1 MAMLNDPFAK
11 LEGPLAGTT
20 RMRLEVVENRPLTPS
35 MQQLVLA
42 APELGGF
49 GYLPGQD
56 FMLMVAV
63 DGDRPVRRRYTIRHV
78 DPVRCLLTL
87 GIVRHDGGP
96 GERWV
101 ATARPGD
108 EIEGI
113 GPRGKIFPAAQ
124 ARWHLFAGDFS
135 ALPAFFAMAGS
146 LPAGQRATVI
156 LEVPGPGDEQELAAA
171 ADVAV
176 AWLHSDGRPPGDP
189 SALAGALAEVP
200 LPPGPAT
207 RTWPARPPRYWRCA
221 RPWRRA
227 GWPTARC
234 RRRPTGGWAGPTHPT
249 VSPPGTGSAGE
260 PGQNGVAVS
269 QASSRDPSPR
279 SATSGSSGGSRRS
292 ITSRIAEAGPRRA
305 RSPLP

>member
-113 GPRGKIFPAAQ
+113 GPRGKIFPVAQ

-200 LPPGPAT
+200 LPPGAGHAYLAGEAAQVLALREALAARGLADGQVSPKAYWGLG
-207 RTWPARPPRYWRCA
+207 RANASHGEPARD
-221 RPWRRA
+221 
-227 GWPTARC
+227 G
-234 RRRPTGGWAGPTHPT
+234 
-249 VSPPGTGSAGE
+249 
-260 PGQNGVAVS
+260 
-269 QASSRDPSPR
+269 
-279 SATSGSSGGSRRS
+279 
-292 ITSRIAEAGPRRA
+292 
-305 RSPLP
+305 